1 MSIKKSVKI
10 PLIILSVLLSLVVLF
25 IIGYGIF
32 YLQVDAVRFDHTSAT
47 MWGDGQ
53 GDQKVSTPF
62 FGNSL
67 MLNEGG
73 FYKVYRLE
81 PGIKN
86 LPIYDAINGYM
97 FNWSLYITEKYHKV
111 DIDYTVDRDGDIIT
125 INLSGNGSNDGEQ
138 AATIKEKFVFDV
150 SNASPE
156 NLPKLTNEDEL
167 NKEFVELDAY
177 YRNPR
182 EVPRPEWLAEI
193 NTTSS

>member
-1 MSIKKSVKI
+1 MKKAIKI
-10 PLIILSVLLSLVVLF
+10 PLIILSVLLSLVLLF
-25 IIGYGIF
+25 VIGYGIF
-32 YLQVDAVRFDHTSAT
+32 YLQVDAVRFDYTSAT
-47 MWGDGQ
+47 MLGDGQ
-53 GDQKVSTPF
+53 GYQKVSTPF

-97 FNWSLYITEKYHKV
+97 FNWSLYITEKYQKV

-125 INLSGNGSNDGEQ
+125 INLNGSGSNDDEQ
-138 AATIKEKFVFDV
+138 AAAIEEKFVFDV
-150 SNASPE
+150 SDASFD
-156 NLPKLTNEDEL
+156 NLPKLTNEDEI

-177 YRNPR
+177 CRNPR
-182 EVPRPEWLAEI
+182 EVPRPEWF
-193 NTTSS
+193 

>member
-1 MSIKKSVKI
+1 MKKAIKI
-10 PLIILSVLLSLVVLF
+10 PLIILSVLLSLVLLF
-25 IIGYGIF
+25 VIGYGIF
-32 YLQVDAVRFDHTSAT
+32 YMQVDAIRFDYTNT
-47 MWGDGQ
+47 MMGGDGTGNQ
-53 GDQKVSTPF
+53 TVVTPF

-97 FNWSLYITEKYHKV
+97 SNWSLYITTKYQKV

-125 INLSGNGSNDGEQ
+125 INLNGSGSNDGEQ
-138 AATIKEKFVFDV
+138 AATIEEKFVFDV
-150 SNASPE
+150 SDASPE
-156 NLPKLTNEDEL
+156 NLPKLTNEDEI

-177 YRNPR
+177 FRNPR
-182 EVPRPEWLAEI
+182 EVPRPEGLSDI
-193 NTTSS
+193 NAA